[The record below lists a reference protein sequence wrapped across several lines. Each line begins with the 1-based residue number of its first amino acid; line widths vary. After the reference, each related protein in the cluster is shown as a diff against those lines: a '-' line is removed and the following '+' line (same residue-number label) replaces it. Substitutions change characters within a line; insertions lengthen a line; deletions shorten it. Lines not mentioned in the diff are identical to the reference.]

1 MSSEKVWSEEALQAR
16 EVLMELSESGLKAE
30 DVGEEKLLV
39 AGLGIDSL
47 QFIRLILE
55 VEEKL
60 KRKIFHVGN
69 IAGIK
74 TVGDLLRV
82 VEASRI

>member
-1 MSSEKVWSEEALQAR
+1 MSSAKVWSEEALLAK
-16 EVLMELSESGLKAE
+16 EVLVEVSNHGVGAE
-30 DVGEEKLLV
+30 EIGEEKLLV

-74 TVGDLLRV
+74 TVGDLLRA

>member
-16 EVLMELSESGLKAE
+16 QVLMELSVNGVSHE
-30 DVGEEKLLV
+30 DLGEEKLLV